1 MCDQELA
8 DGNKMLDQRRYT
20 RNNPSMDNTMT
31 EETAQNRSV
40 SHMKTRASPL
50 LHGGGG
56 TVSIEARWISLHIR
70 SRAVL

>member
-1 MCDQELA
+1 
-8 DGNKMLDQRRYT
+8 
-20 RNNPSMDNTMT
+20 MDNTMT

-40 SHMKTRASPL
+40 SHMKTRAGPL

-56 TVSIEARWISLHIR
+56 TVSTEARWISLHIR